1 MPNIQDGTQFSETS
15 LPKQD
20 YMARV
25 LGYGVACATVI
36 VGAIIGYFEQYVL
49 IAAAVCII
57 YPHLVF
63 FLSRPFRFRRSYTTR
78 QFLIHGD
85 AILCGLFLAYI
96 DLPVELSVLFLIM
109 INTTFIIVGSIT
121 AWAFCIISLISGAAG
136 GVLIFGYDKPDPVPQ
151 VLFLTC
157 AAGVA
162 FHLAMSAFN
171 NNRQARDLIRLKKK
185 FQGQVER
192 FQALSHQV
200 SKYVAPQVWESI
212 FSGRRQAKLETQRK
226 KLVIFFSDIVG
237 FSSLS
242 EQIEAE
248 SFTDLL
254 NQYLTEMSRIALKYG
269 GTIDKFIGDGI
280 MIFFGDPKSK
290 GTKRD
295 ALACVSMAIEMRR
308 HMLKLRKQWAEHG
321 MTAPLQIRMGI
332 NTGYCTV
339 GNFGTESRMDYTII
353 GKEVNLASRLE
364 SEADSGEILI
374 SHETYALIKDKII
387 CRQRGTAQVKGFRDP
402 VPVYQVVDYRRD
414 LGANPSFINYES
426 EGFSLYIE
434 SDRVRD
440 EDREK
445 VAESLVKAAAKLR
458 SQGITANKVKPA
470 KPTDGEGGS
479 SQPQRYPPKYGTD

>member
-1 MPNIQDGTQFSETS
+1 MPNAQDVSQFSETS

-25 LGYGVACATVI
+25 MGYGVAGATVI
-36 VGAIIGYFEQYVL
+36 AGVLLSYFEQRVL
-49 IAAAVCII
+49 IVTALCLI
-57 YPHLVF
+57 YPHIIY
-63 FLSRPFRFRRSYTTR
+63 FLSRPFRFRRAYTTR
-78 QFLIHGD
+78 QFLIHVD
-85 AILCGLFLAYI
+85 AILCGIFLAFI
-96 DLPVELSVLFLIM
+96 GLPVELTVLFLIM
-109 INTTFIIVGSIT
+109 VNTTFIIVGSIT
-121 AWAFCIISLISGAAG
+121 AWVFCIISLVAGAAG
-136 GVLIFGYDKPDPVPQ
+136 GVLIFGYHQPPQVPVP
-151 VLFLTC
+151 LFIT
-157 AAGVA
+157 AAIGVA
-162 FHLAMSAFN
+162 LHLAISAFN

-248 SFTDLL
+248 SFTDTL

-364 SEADSGEILI
+364 TEADPGEILI

-402 VPVYQVVDYRRD
+402 IPVYQVVDYRRD

-434 SDRVRD
+434 SDQVRD

-445 VAESLVKAAAKLR
+445 VAESLIKAAAKLR
-458 SQGITANKVKPA
+458 SHGITANKVKP
-470 KPTDGEGGS
+470 TDGEDGN
-479 SQPQRYPPKYGTD
+479 SQPPRRHPKFGTD

>member
-1 MPNIQDGTQFSETS
+1 MSDHLDASHFAEST
-15 LPKQD
+15 LPRQD
-20 YMARV
+20 YMARIMGYSVAAITVTVGYLLEYFDSRV
-25 LGYGVACATVI
+25 LTVAV
-36 VGAIIGYFEQYVL
+36 FSL
-49 IAAAVCII
+49 L
-57 YPHLVF
+57 YPHVVYL
-63 FLSRPFRFRRSYTTR
+63 LTRPFRHNRAYATR
-78 QFLIHGD
+78 QFLIHFD
-85 AILCGLFLAYI
+85 AVLCGVFLGYI
-96 DLPVELSVLFLIM
+96 HLPLELAVLFLIM
-109 INTTFIIVGSIT
+109 INTSFIIVGSIT
-121 AWAFCIISLISGAAG
+121 AWAFCVISLIAG
-136 GVLIFGYDKPDPVPQ
+136 ISAGILLFGHEVARAVPVP
-151 VLFLTC
+151 LFLTA
-157 AAGVA
+157 AAGVG
-162 FHLAMSAFN
+162 FHLAMTAFN
-171 NNRQARDLIRLKKK
+171 SNRQARDLIRLKQK

-242 EQIEAE
+242 EQMEAE
-248 SFTDLL
+248 AFTDLL

-364 SEADSGEILI
+364 SEADPGEILI

-387 CRQRGTAQVKGFRDP
+387 CRQRGSAMVKGFRDP
-402 VPVYQVVDYRRD
+402 VPLYQVGDYRRD
-414 LGANPSFINYES
+414 LGSNPSFVNHET
-426 EGFSLYIE
+426 EGFSLYLE
-434 SDRVRD
+434 SDKVSAQDKDRVIDALEKAANKLRG
-440 EDREK
+440 K
-445 VAESLVKAAAKLR
+445 VAEVSR
-458 SQGITANKVKPA
+458 
-470 KPTDGEGGS
+470 
-479 SQPQRYPPKYGTD
+479 